1 LKLPLAFVVIL
12 SGLPALA
19 AQPIDSHS
27 AYVGVSPR
35 DHRYLELSDGQPYI
49 PIGLNMISPPSV
61 RRGEDEAL
69 RGMEAWLASLS
80 SNGGNY
86 IRVWLSNDFW
96 DVEHEKSGVYDDEKA
111 RRIDRM
117 LDLCR
122 KYGIRV
128 KLTMEHF
135 RSIGGGRQP
144 WADKPLHNVA
154 NGGTAQSV
162 ADFFDGEPS
171 RELFKR
177 KIAWYGKRYGD
188 QPVIY
193 GWELW
198 NEINAVSGQGNI
210 MAWTEIM
217 LAELHKTF
225 PRNMAMQ
232 SLGSFDNT
240 RRRDLYRQHSNLPG
254 NDIAQVHRYLDL
266 GANWDVCHG
275 PVDVLAAEA
284 VREIE
289 SYQPGRPV
297 ILAESGAV
305 EPSHSGPFKLYGVD
319 KEGTLLH
326 DILFA
331 PFFAGAAGGGQIW
344 HWDSYVAPNNLW
356 FQFGRFAEAVSGLDP
371 PAEAFEASMLKHDRL
386 RVYVLNGKHTLL
398 AWCRDTKNT
407 WESELKNGEKPE
419 QLRGM
424 TVDFAPV
431 LSGKAVRSVRV
442 YDPWA
447 NRWSSARL
455 KKGTLAL
462 PVFSRSIV
470 VRMSR

>member
-1 LKLPLAFVVIL
+1 MKLLPLFLFL
-12 SGLPALA
+12 SGLPALS
-19 AQPIDSHS
+19 AQPIDSRS
-27 AYVGVSPR
+27 PAVRVSPR
-35 DHRYLELSDGQPYI
+35 DHRYLELADGKPYI
-49 PIGLNMISPPSV
+49 PIGLNMISPPNA

-96 DVEHEKSGVYDDEKA
+96 DVEHEKSGVYDEEKA
-111 RRIDRM
+111 KRSDRM
-117 LDLCR
+117 LELCR

-135 RSIGGGRQP
+135 RSIGGGRQA
-144 WADKPLHNVA
+144 WADKPLHNVL
-154 NGGTAQSV
+154 NGGTAQSM
-162 ADFFDGEPS
+162 ADFFDGEAS
-171 RELFKR
+171 REQFKR

-188 QPVIY
+188 QPVVF

-198 NEINAVSGQGNI
+198 NEVNAVNGRGNT
-210 MAWTEIM
+210 MAWSQLM

-225 PRNMAMQ
+225 PGNMAMQ

-240 RRRDLYRQHSNLPG
+240 RWRDLYRQHSNLPG
-254 NDIAQVHRYLDL
+254 NDLAQVHRYLDL
-266 GANWDVCHG
+266 GANWELCHG

-284 VREIE
+284 VREIK
-289 SYQPGRPV
+289 SYEPGRPV

-305 EPSHSGPFKLYGVD
+305 EPSHSGPFKLYPKD
-319 KEGTLLH
+319 KDGILLH

-331 PFFAGAAGGGQIW
+331 PFFAGATGGGQIW

-356 FQFGRFAEAVSGLDP
+356 FHYGRFAETVRGLDP
-371 PAEAFEASMLKHDRL
+371 PAEAFEASMLQHDRL
-386 RVYVLNGKHTLL
+386 RVYVLNGKGTLL
-398 AWCRDTKNT
+398 AWCRDSRNT
-407 WESELKNGEKPE
+407 WESELKDGEKPE
-419 QLRGM
+419 LLRGV
-424 TVDFAPV
+424 TVDFSAA
-431 LSGKAVRSVRV
+431 LSGKAPRSVRI

-447 NRWSSARL
+447 NRWSNGKL
-455 KKGTLAL
+455 KKGKLEL
-462 PVFSRSIV
+462 PEFSRSIV

>member
-1 LKLPLAFVVIL
+1 MKLSLALLAIFSSVPAF
-12 SGLPALA
+12 SG
-19 AQPIDSHS
+19 QPIDSHS
-27 AYVGVSPR
+27 AAVRVSPR
-35 DHRYLELSDGQPYI
+35 DHRYLELTDGKPYI
-49 PIGLNMISPPSV
+49 PIGLNMISPPNF

-69 RGMEAWLASLS
+69 RGMEEWLASLS

-96 DVEHEKSGVYDDEKA
+96 DVEHEKSGVYDEEKA
-111 RRIDRM
+111 KRIDRM

-135 RSIGGGRQP
+135 RSIGGGRQA

-154 NGGTAQSV
+154 NGGTAQSM
-162 ADFFDGEPS
+162 ADFFDGEAS
-171 RELFKR
+171 RELFQR
-177 KIAWYGKRYGD
+177 KIAWYGKRYGN
-188 QPVIY
+188 QPVVY

-198 NEINAVSGQGNI
+198 NEINAVSGRGNI
-210 MAWTEIM
+210 MGWTEMM

-225 PRNMAMQ
+225 PGNMAMQ

-240 RRRDLYRQHSNLPG
+240 RWRDLYRQHSNLPG
-254 NDIAQVHRYLDL
+254 NDLAQVHRYLDL
-266 GANWDVCHG
+266 GADWDVCHG

-289 SYQPGRPV
+289 SYRPDRPV

-305 EPSHSGPFKLYGVD
+305 EPRHSGPFKLYPKD
-319 KEGTLLH
+319 KDGILLH

-356 FQFGRFAEAVSGLDP
+356 FQFGRFAETVRDLDP
-371 PAEAFEASMLKHDRL
+371 PAEAFEPSMLKHDRL
-386 RVYVLNGKHTLL
+386 RVYVLKGKHTLL
-398 AWCRDTKNT
+398 AWCRDTRNT

-424 TVDFAPV
+424 TVDFGPV
-431 LSGKAVRSVRV
+431 LTGKAPRSVRI

-447 NRWSSARL
+447 NRWSNTKL
-455 KKGTLAL
+455 KKGELEL
-462 PVFSRSIV
+462 PEFSRSIV

>member
-1 LKLPLAFVVIL
+1 LRLPLAFLAIL
-12 SGLPALA
+12 SGLPTLF

-27 AYVGVSPR
+27 PYVGVSQR
-35 DHRYLELSDGQPYI
+35 DRRYLELSDGKPYI
-49 PIGLNMISPPSV
+49 PIGLNMISPPDV
-61 RRGEDEAL
+61 RQGEEAAL

-80 SNGGNY
+80 ANGGNY

-96 DVEHEKSGVYDDEKA
+96 DVEHEKSGVYDEEKA

-135 RSIGGGRQP
+135 RTIGGGRQP
-144 WADKPLHNVA
+144 WADKPLHNIA
-154 NGGTAQSV
+154 NGGTAQSM

-171 RELFKR
+171 RALFIR
-177 KIAWYGKRYGD
+177 KIDWYGNRYGD

-198 NEINAVSGQGNI
+198 NEINAVSGRGDI

-217 LAELHKTF
+217 LARLHKTF

-232 SLGSFDNT
+232 SLGSLDNT
-240 RRRDLYRQHSNLPG
+240 RWRDLYRHHSNLPG
-254 NDIAQVHRYLDL
+254 NDVAQVHRYLDL
-266 GANWDVCHG
+266 GAQWEVCHG

-284 VREIE
+284 VREIK
-289 SYQPGRPV
+289 SCQPGRPV

-305 EPSHSGPFKLYGVD
+305 EPSHSGPFKLYPAD
-319 KEGTLLH
+319 KDGTLLH

-331 PFFAGAAGGGQIW
+331 PFFAGAAGAGQIW

-356 FQFGRFAEAVSGLDP
+356 FQFGRFAETVRGLDP
-371 PAEAFEASMLKHDRL
+371 PAEAFEPSMLPHDRL
-386 RVYVLNGKHTLL
+386 RVYVLNGKHTVL
-398 AWCRDTKNT
+398 AWCRDTRNT

-419 QLRGM
+419 RLTGM
-424 TVDFAPV
+424 IVDFGPV
-431 LSGKAVRSVRV
+431 VSGKRVRSVRV

-447 NRWSSARL
+447 NRWSDVKLKRAR
-455 KKGTLAL
+455 LAL
-462 PVFSRSIV
+462 PAFSRSIV